1 MCALVCPRARTLV
14 PFRDLGRSG
23 AGHVQRLGLKKK
35 KHATFRAMH
44 LPRNRLILASVDS
57 IRSDRGSHQ
66 FASSLVRVPC
76 TPHLRRSGRRIFEPL
91 AEDPFAPGLTTPAG
105 PTERE
110 MWFVHLV

>member
-1 MCALVCPRARTLV
+1 MCALVCPRARTLA

-23 AGHVQRLGLKKK
+23 AGHVQRLGLKKN
-35 KHATFRAMH
+35 HATFRAIR

-66 FASSLVRVPC
+66 FASSLVRVSC
-76 TPHLRRSGRRIFEPL
+76 TPPHLRRSGRRIFEPL
-91 AEDPFAPGLTTPAG
+91 ADDPFAPGLTTPAG

-110 MWFVHLV
+110 M